1 MSAAA
6 GDESVRIDTV
16 KVEELERLLPL
27 VEDCQLAAGVPDV
40 ERGRNRGYF
49 GRLIAPSQFGA
60 LIAAWRGRQAIGF
73 TCLHWTLD
81 SVGVR
86 ETVTLHV
93 LYVAPALLGGH
104 VKHVQRHRLPH
115 PDRVQGPV
123 QAGEAD
129 RLAAAPGRDQRAE
142 LAGSDQPAEVTAIAP
157 ALDIGHAGGQLA
169 VLDQRQKPLQLLH
182 LHRVYPYGLVAGVP
196 DVERGRNRGY

>member
-93 LYVAPALLGGH
+93 LYVAPEERGAGIGRALI
-104 VKHVQRHRLPH
+104 
-115 PDRVQGPV
+115 
-123 QAGEAD
+123 EA
-129 RLAAAPGRDQRAE
+129 AAE
-142 LAGSDQPAEVTAIAP
+142 LARARGAQALVWQAEH
-157 ALDIGHAGGQLA
+157 GNHAAQRLYDSLPTRSTRWIDYELA
-169 VLDQRQKPLQLLH
+169 V
-182 LHRVYPYGLVAGVP
+182 
-196 DVERGRNRGY
+196 